1 MTKCSGDRCVYIYMY
16 ICTLETYIHWRDGE
30 YTNPFFALSSKGTEK
45 KKKNNQEDKYIPTM
59 GLYNLVGGKN
69 KISVLYSR
77 LMLKRKIEQVMDE
90 STKE

>member
-45 KKKNNQEDKYIPTM
+45 KKKQPGRQIYPYHGTLQSCWGQKQN
-59 GLYNLVGGKN
+59 
-69 KISVLYSR
+69 
-77 LMLKRKIEQVMDE
+77 
-90 STKE
+90 

>member
-45 KKKNNQEDKYIPTM
+45 KKKTTRKTNISLPWDFTILLGAKTKLVCYI
-59 GLYNLVGGKN
+59 VG
-69 KISVLYSR
+69 
-77 LMLKRKIEQVMDE
+77 
-90 STKE
+90 